1 MIAQIATCLI
11 LLSWPHNGI
20 ARQAGASSLR
30 RGTSTNKSD
39 KYQRVLAPSSWNQLG
54 QTIVGEAKDDFAGNA
69 VAMNAEGTII
79 AIAARTADSPEQGI
93 NAGHVRIFEWDSNTA
108 QWSQKGSNID
118 GEDEADRSGHQV
130 SLNAAGDI
138 VGISAQFNNNAGGP
152 DSGHVRVYR
161 FDDTRG
167 EWVKL
172 GRDLDGL
179 STSEWL
185 ESVSLSSTGLRVAI
199 GASRHR
205 VGSFYGQVR
214 VYDYDSDA
222 KSWVQ
227 VGSDVMGASVGDRLG
242 SSVDLSD
249 DGTIMVR
256 AGVSLEGSFAP
267 QFLMSLLVLSR
278 VDVVLSRVDDR
289 LLEVMAW
296 IVMPPMLITIVEV
309 SKFISLTSPQVI
321 GYRWVRAFSEQAR
334 GITLVQRFLF
344 LGMERFWPQVPF
356 SMKPSLVM
364 LASIAMTL
372 TPASGY
378 KAEEML

>member
-1 MIAQIATCLI
+1 MIAGIATCLI
-11 LLSWPHNGI
+11 LLSWLHNGI

-39 KYQRVLAPSSWNQLG
+39 KHQRVLAPSAWNQLG

-69 VAMNAEGTII
+69 VAINAEGTII
-79 AIAARTADSPEQGI
+79 AIAARIADSPEQGI

-249 DGTIMVR
+249 DGTIMVS
-256 AGVSLEGSFAP
+256 AEVSLERPFPP
-267 QFLMSLLVLSR
+267 QLLRNLL
-278 VDVVLSRVDDR
+278 VLSRVDDR

-296 IVMPPMLITIVEV
+296 IVMSPMLITIVEV
-309 SKFISLTSPQVI
+309 FKFISLTSPQVI
-321 GYRWVRAFSEQAR
+321 GSRWVRAFSEQVR
-334 GITLVQRFLF
+334 GITLV
-344 LGMERFWPQVPF
+344 
-356 SMKPSLVM
+356 K
-364 LASIAMTL
+364 
-372 TPASGY
+372 
-378 KAEEML
+378 

>member
-1 MIAQIATCLI
+1 MMIAQIATCLI

-69 VAMNAEGTII
+69 VAINAEGTII
-79 AIAARTADSPEQGI
+79 AIAARIADSPEQGI

-199 GASRHR
+199 GASRYR

-249 DGTIMVR
+249 DGTIMVS
-256 AGVSLEGSFAP
+256 AEVSLERPFPP
-267 QFLMSLLVLSR
+267 QLLRNLL
-278 VDVVLSRVDDR
+278 VLSRVDDR

-296 IVMPPMLITIVEV
+296 IVMSPMLITIVEV
-309 SKFISLTSPQVI
+309 FKFISLTSPQVI
-321 GYRWVRAFSEQAR
+321 GSRWVRAFSEQVR
-334 GITLVQRFLF
+334 GITLV
-344 LGMERFWPQVPF
+344 
-356 SMKPSLVM
+356 K
-364 LASIAMTL
+364 
-372 TPASGY
+372 
-378 KAEEML
+378 